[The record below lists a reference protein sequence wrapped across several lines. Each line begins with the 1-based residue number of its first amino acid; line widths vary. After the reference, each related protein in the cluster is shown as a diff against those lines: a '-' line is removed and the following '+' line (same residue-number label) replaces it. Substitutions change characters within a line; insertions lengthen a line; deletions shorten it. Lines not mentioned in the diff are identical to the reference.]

1 MSPTTAERLWSVAD
15 LADYLGVPI
24 MTVYHWRRSG
34 YGPKGTKIGRYVRYR
49 PSDIE
54 AWLDE
59 QTRPAG

>member
-49 PSDIE
+49 PGDIE
-54 AWLDE
+54 SWLDE